1 MALDVAKFRTD
12 FPEFADAA
20 RYTPA
25 IVNFWAGIGEKM
37 ISSDRWGDL
46 YNQGLELF
54 TAHNIVLAAGNKAS
68 AAQGSIP
75 GQTNGVLTSK
85 KVGSVGVTYDN
96 TSAMELDAGHWNQTT
111 YGRQYIRLARL
122 LGQGCYQL

>member
-1 MALDVAKFRTD
+1 
-12 FPEFADAA
+12 
-20 RYTPA
+20 
-25 IVNFWAGIGEKM
+25 
-37 ISSDRWGDL
+37 L

-75 GQTNGVLTSK
+75 GQANGVLTSK

>member
-1 MALDVAKFRTD
+1 MALDVAKFRAD
-12 FPEFADAA
+12 FPEFADAS

-25 IVNFWAGIGEKM
+25 MLNFWAGIGEKV
-37 ISSDRWGDL
+37 ISTDRWGDL

-54 TAHNIVLAAGNKAS
+54 TAHNAVLAAGNKAA
-68 AAQGSIP
+68 AAQGSMP
-75 GQTNGVLTSK
+75 GQSNGVLTSK

>member
-1 MALDVAKFRTD
+1 MALDVAKFRND

-20 RYTPA
+20 RYTPTS
-25 IVNFWAGIGEKM
+25 INFWAGIGEKVV
-37 ISSDRWGDL
+37 SQDRWGDL

-54 TAHNIVLAAGNKAS
+54 TAHNIVLAAGNKT
-68 AAQGSIP
+68 AAATGAVP
-75 GQTNGVLTSK
+75 GQANGVVSAK
-85 KVGSVGVTYDN
+85 KVGDVGINYDN
-96 TSAMELDAGHWNQTT
+96 TTALELNAGHWNQTT

>member
-37 ISSDRWGDL
+37 ISPDRWGDL

>member
-12 FPEFADAA
+12 FPEFADAS

-25 IVNFWAGIGEKM
+25 MLNFWAGIGEKV
-37 ISSDRWGDL
+37 ISTDRWGDL

-54 TAHNIVLAAGNKAS
+54 TAHNIVLAAGNKAA
-68 AAQGSIP
+68 AAQGSMP
-75 GQTNGVLTSK
+75 GQSNGVLTSK

>member
-12 FPEFADAA
+12 FPEFADAS

-25 IVNFWAGIGEKM
+25 MLNFWAGIGEKV
-37 ISSDRWGDL
+37 ISTDRWGDL

-54 TAHNIVLAAGNKAS
+54 TAHNIVLAAGNKAA
-68 AAQGSIP
+68 AAQGSMP
-75 GQTNGVLTSK
+75 GQSNGVLTSK

-122 LGQGCYQL
+122 LGQGCCQL

>member
-12 FPEFADAA
+12 FPEFADAS

-25 IVNFWAGIGEKM
+25 MLNFWAGIGEKV
-37 ISSDRWGDL
+37 ISTDRWGDL

-54 TAHNIVLAAGNKAS
+54 TAHNIVLAAGNKAA
-68 AAQGSIP
+68 AAQGSMP
-75 GQTNGVLTSK
+75 GQSNGVLTSK

-96 TSAMELDAGHWNQTT
+96 NSAVELDAGHWNQTT